1 MSAFPAGYSDPSQY
15 GSAFAPSMQPG
26 QPASYPPPG
35 PVSYPP
41 AYPPVTGQPMHGQMP
56 MQTQSVTMN
65 NQTITMQIDPAH
77 AALVANMAQMID
89 PNNPARN
96 EHPVRMKCPSCHL
109 EVTTE
114 TTYVVGSC
122 TYLCCILF
130 FLSGLILCCWLAFF
144 INMAKD
150 VVHTCPS
157 CKAECGR
164 FVRQQQNRVHA
175 SGGRGR
181 RRRGRRR

>member
-15 GSAFAPSMQPG
+15 GSAFGPSMQPG
-26 QPASYPPPG
+26 PQASYPPPG
-35 PVSYPP
+35 PASYPPP
-41 AYPPVTGQPMHGQMP
+41 AYPPPVMGQPMHGQMP
-56 MQTQSVTMN
+56 MQTLTVN
-65 NQTITMQIDPAH
+65 NQTITMQVDPAH
-77 AALVANMAQMID
+77 AALVANMAQMLD

-96 EHPVRMKCPSCHL
+96 EHPVRMKCPSCHQ

-114 TTYVVGSC
+114 TTYIVGSC

-144 INMAKD
+144 MNMAKD

-175 SGGRGR
+175 SGGGR